1 MNITIDE
8 NMKSRIKE
16 FLDGWKE
23 TENDDMFSLEDS
35 IFWMDGAVELLKEI
49 IGENDEDDWENNE

>member
-1 MNITIDE
+1 MSIAIDE

-23 TENDDMFSLEDS
+23 TENDDMFGISDYDN
-35 IFWMDGAVELLKEI
+35 WMETAVELLKEV
-49 IGENDEDDWENNE
+49 IGENDEDDLENN